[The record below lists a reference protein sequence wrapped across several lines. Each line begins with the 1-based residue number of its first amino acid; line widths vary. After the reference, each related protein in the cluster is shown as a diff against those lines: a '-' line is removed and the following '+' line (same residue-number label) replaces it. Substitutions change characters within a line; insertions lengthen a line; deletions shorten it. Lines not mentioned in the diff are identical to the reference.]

1 MIAKKIN
8 LEDFISMLTSV
19 WERGVDYIDLKILEN
34 NVINLSI
41 EDDYFSEEVKSKEN
55 FMQDL
60 IGDNSVNFTKLNNDS
75 NELNNDSDDSLDI
88 NNLI

>member
-75 NELNNDSDDSLDI
+75 DESNNDSDDSLDI

>member
-1 MIAKKIN
+1 MTAKKIN

-75 NELNNDSDDSLDI
+75 DESNNDDSLDI

>member
-75 NELNNDSDDSLDI
+75 NESNNDSDDSLDI

>member
-75 NELNNDSDDSLDI
+75 DESNKDSDDSLDI